1 MGIGYQATDRKVI
14 DYDLWFT
21 DAERLAFRGPRGD
34 LGAEGVIACIGAAQT
49 FGRFVDRP
57 FAAQLAQILARPV
70 MNLGFSGAG
79 PEFYLGND
87 LLMHCLRRAE
97 IVVAQSMSAR
107 SVTAGIFETQ
117 ANNGVLKFL
126 DGPLQGE
133 TFLAQKAYQKLRT
146 EYGEEPYREQVAA
159 AQAQWLKL
167 YGDLCEQLTGRKIF
181 LWLSSENPGDNVN
194 LTKSPVGI
202 FPHFVDADMVR
213 QIGEMG
219 FEVVI
224 CVLKDMPSQ
233 ILVNDRTG
241 VVEPAFDAEHF
252 PTRPEKLRAINT
264 YYATPDMHDQAA
276 RLLITHILG
285 TQSG

>member
-1 MGIGYQATDRKVI
+1 MGLGYQATDRKVI

-21 DAERLAFRGPRGD
+21 ASEKLAFRGPRGD
-34 LGAEGVIACIGAAQT
+34 LAAPGAIACIGAAQT
-49 FGRFVDRP
+49 FGRFVERP
-57 FAAQLAQILARPV
+57 FSVQLAQILARPV

-87 LLMHCLRRAE
+87 LLLNCLRQAD

-107 SVTAGIFETQ
+107 SVSAGIFETQ

-126 DGPLQGE
+126 DGPLKGE

-146 EYGEEPYREQVAA
+146 QYGEDAYRAQVAA

-167 YGDLCEQLTGRKIF
+167 YAELAEQLTGRKIF

-194 LTKSPVGI
+194 LTKSPVGT
-202 FPHFVDADMVR
+202 FPHFVDADMVK
-213 QIGEMG
+213 QIGTMG
-219 FEVVI
+219 YEVVI
-224 CVLKDMPSQ
+224 CTLKDMPGQ

-241 VVEPAFDAEHF
+241 VLEEAFDAEHF
-252 PTRPEKLRAINT
+252 PTRPDKLRAINT
-264 YYATPDMHDQAA
+264 YYATPEMHDQAA
-276 RLLITHILG
+276 RLLIAHIL
-285 TQSG
+285 SS